1 MSAKPDKAP
10 LKLYIQPEEFLQE
23 TAHLSAAQVG
33 AYIRVLA
40 ALWNGKWITNSEPF
54 ILRIT
59 GMTDE
64 EYLSWPEVEK
74 MLTTIEGC
82 AESNGLTR
90 LISEKLD
97 LQRASRMRIGKV
109 GRKKAVANAKKRTE
123 RRKSIPR
130 SQLEDRIR
138 EFTIEWNKIPTYRRA
153 VIARGKER
161 TDLFRRR
168 FMDSDWPWREA
179 IAYLPLESDFQP
191 NIHWMVRNSTN
202 ARRLLKGEFGPSAT
216 ASQAALEVEEALSSP
231 LLSDPRLFG

>member
-1 MSAKPDKAP
+1 MSTKAERAP
-10 LKLYIQPEEFLQE
+10 RKLYIQPEEFLQE
-23 TAHLSAAQVG
+23 TSHLSAAQLG
-33 AYIRVLA
+33 AYVRILA
-40 ALWNGKWITNSEPF
+40 TLWNDKWITNSEPS

-64 EYLSWPEVEK
+64 EYLGWSDVEK
-74 MLTTIEGC
+74 MFTTIDGC

-90 LISEKLD
+90 LINEKLD
-97 LQRASRMRIGKV
+97 IQRASRLRIGKV
-109 GRKKAVANAKKRTE
+109 GRKRAVAKAKERTE
-123 RRKSIPR
+123 RRRSIPR

-153 VIARGKER
+153 VVARGKER

-168 FMDSDWPWREA
+168 FMDPGWPWREA
-179 IAYLPLESDFQP
+179 IAYLPLEGDFQP

-202 ARRLLKGEFGPSAT
+202 ARRLLAGEFGPSAD
-216 ASQAALEVEEALSSP
+216 AAQKALDVERALSSP